1 MAYKKHVIS
10 ENQTVKSALIM
21 LDALAYDAILFTIN
35 NSGVLTGSVTDGDV
49 RRGFVKG
56 ITIEDPVKKVSYK
69 SPRSFLIDNVDIN
82 QLVEFREAKIGIVP
96 IVDSQNR
103 IIDVINFRLRKSLLP
118 IDVVIMA
125 GGKGMRLRPL
135 TETIPKPL
143 LMVGDKTIL
152 EHNMRRHES
161 YGVQS
166 IHITTNYLS
175 EKIDE
180 FVSEIGHSF
189 RTKIKTVKEEDFL
202 GTIGAVG
209 LIKEFNQD
217 YVLVSNSDLLTD
229 VDYEAFFLDFIKND
243 ADMSVVSIPY
253 SVDIPYAIMDI
264 EENYLQSFHEKP
276 RYTYFSNGGIYL
288 LKKEVLNNIPV
299 NQPYSATDLM
309 QKLISD
315 KRKIRTFAHKGYWLD
330 IGQHQDYN
338 KAQEDIKRKQF

>member
-21 LDALAYDAILFTIN
+21 LDTLAYDAILFTIN

>member
-10 ENQTVKSALIM
+10 ENETVKSTLIM
-21 LDALAYDAILFTIN
+21 LDALACDAILFTIN
-35 NSGVLTGSVTDGDV
+35 NSGVLSGSVTDGDV

-69 SPRSFLIDNVDIN
+69 SPKSFLIDHVDIN
-82 QLVEFREAKIGIVP
+82 QLIQFRESKIGIVP
-96 IVDSQNR
+96 IVDKEDR
-103 IIDVINFRLRKSLLP
+103 IVDVINFRLRKSLLP

-135 TETIPKPL
+135 TDTTPKPL

-152 EHNMRRHES
+152 EQNMRRYES

-180 FVSEIGHSF
+180 FVSEISHSF
-189 RTKIKTVKEEDFL
+189 RTKIKTVKEEQFL
-202 GTIGAVG
+202 GTIGAVR
-209 LIKEFNQD
+209 LVKEYKQD

-253 SVDIPYAIMDI
+253 NVDIPYAIMDI

-288 LKKEVLNNIPV
+288 FKKEVLNNIPD
-299 NQPYSATDLM
+299 NQSYSATDLM

-330 IGQHQDYN
+330 IGQHQDYK
-338 KAQEDIKRKQF
+338 KAKDDIKTLKL

>member
-10 ENQTVKSALIM
+10 ENETVKSALIK
-21 LDALAYDAILFTIN
+21 LDSLAYDAILFTIN
-35 NSGVLTGSVTDGDV
+35 DSGVLTGSVTDGDV

-56 ITIEDPVKKVSYK
+56 ITIEDSLKKVSFK
-69 SPRSFLIDNVDIN
+69 TPRSFFIDKIDIN

-96 IVDSQNR
+96 IVDKEDR
-103 IIDVINFRLRKSLLP
+103 IVDVINFRLRKSLLP

-125 GGKGMRLRPL
+125 GGKGIRLRPL
-135 TETIPKPL
+135 TDTTPKPL

-152 EHNMRRHES
+152 EHNMRRYES

-166 IHITTNYLS
+166 ISITTNYLS
-175 EKIDE
+175 EKIDAFICE
-180 FVSEIGHSF
+180 VSNSF
-189 RTKIKTVKEEDFL
+189 RTKIKTVKEESFL
-202 GTIGAVG
+202 GTIGSVR
-209 LIKEFNQD
+209 LVKEYKQD

-243 ADMSVVSIPY
+243 ADMSVVTIPY
-253 SVDIPYAIMDI
+253 KVDIPYAIMDI
-264 EENYLQSFHEKP
+264 EENYLQSFQEKP

-288 LKKEVLNNIPV
+288 FKKEVLKDIPL
-299 NQPYSATDLM
+299 NQSYSATDLM
-309 QKLISD
+309 QKLISN
-315 KRKIRTFAHKGYWLD
+315 KRKIRTYAHKGYWLD

>member
-1 MAYKKHVIS
+1 
-10 ENQTVKSALIM
+10 
-21 LDALAYDAILFTIN
+21 
-35 NSGVLTGSVTDGDV
+35 
-49 RRGFVKG
+49 
-56 ITIEDPVKKVSYK
+56 
-69 SPRSFLIDNVDIN
+69 
-82 QLVEFREAKIGIVP
+82 
-96 IVDSQNR
+96 
-103 IIDVINFRLRKSLLP
+103 
-118 IDVVIMA
+118 
-125 GGKGMRLRPL
+125 
-135 TETIPKPL
+135 
-143 LMVGDKTIL
+143 
-152 EHNMRRHES
+152 MRRHES